1 MCASHLHP
9 NLGIQRPA
17 EGEGIVETGRKKK
30 AEISLVVEGEE
41 VLLVLSGG

>member
-1 MCASHLHP
+1 VCASHLHP

-17 EGEGIVETGRKKK
+17 EGEGIVETGRKK